1 MNITRLIEELQKI
14 KEQHGD
20 LEVWRDTDGARSIE
34 VSTVTLKTGLTI
46 ENNDEV
52 KWVELD

>member
-20 LEVWRDTDGARSIE
+20 LEVWRDTDGASSIE

>member
-20 LEVWRDTDGARSIE
+20 LEVWRDTDGAISIE